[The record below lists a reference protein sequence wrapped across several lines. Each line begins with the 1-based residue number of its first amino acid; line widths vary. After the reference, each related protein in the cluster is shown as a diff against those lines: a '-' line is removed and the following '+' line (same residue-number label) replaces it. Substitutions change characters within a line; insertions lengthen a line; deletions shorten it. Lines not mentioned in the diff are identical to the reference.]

1 MMICTKLN
9 PFIQMLIVLV
19 KCKENKT
26 TSFLCVKIVILHSD
40 LDAAWMVDTA
50 AVHIGVMDALKFHI

>member
-1 MMICTKLN
+1 MYKVKSIHSN
-9 PFIQMLIVLV
+9 VNVSVLV
-19 KCKENKT
+19 KMQRKQKS
-26 TSFLCVKIVILHSD
+26 SFLCVKIVILHSD